1 MRQYESEII
10 FVIYRFF
17 FQTDSNRQFRGMTK
31 NGKIVK
37 IKNVQLL
44 HDYLKWATTMPIIF
58 LEKFTK
64 RKITKKTLNL
74 PLMKYYTIFQN
85 FAHCVGAPLATT
97 TKKALRYNRKRRVWT
112 EVLGSIEPGTFLWKL
127 LPTFDE
133 MASNKRKVAVSVLKM
148 DEVTIWMRPQNHP
161 SVMVTLPNKRHH
173 HISQ

>member
-1 MRQYESEII
+1 
-10 FVIYRFF
+10 
-17 FQTDSNRQFRGMTK
+17 MTK
-31 NGKIVK
+31 SGKIVK
-37 IKNVQLL
+37 FKNVQLL

-85 FAHCVGAPLATT
+85 FAHCARAPLATT

-112 EVLGSIEPGTFLWKL
+112 EVLGCIEPGTFLWKL

>member
-44 HDYLKWATTMPIIF
+44 HDYLKWAATMPIIF

-85 FAHCVGAPLATT
+85 FAHCAGAPLATT
-97 TKKALRYNRKRRVWT
+97 TKKALRYNRKRRV
-112 EVLGSIEPGTFLWKL
+112 
-127 LPTFDE
+127 
-133 MASNKRKVAVSVLKM
+133 
-148 DEVTIWMRPQNHP
+148 
-161 SVMVTLPNKRHH
+161 
-173 HISQ
+173 